1 MRLRPY
7 SFFFLLSL
15 GLLLIGYFT
24 IQEDSTLSVNLGDTY
39 FVAAYRSFFFIMASI
54 LFGLWVIY
62 ALTDRYIYPLK
73 RILIWIH
80 VIFTMASL
88 AAYVYLSYWD
98 LWYPS
103 TQEALPYFELYEERM
118 TKLSYVILVFLI
130 GQLMFPLN
138 IFRSVLLRARRGM
151 PEEDFEV

>member
-39 FVAAYRSFFFIMASI
+39 FVAAYRSFFFI
-54 LFGLWVIY
+54 
-62 ALTDRYIYPLK
+62 
-73 RILIWIH
+73 
-80 VIFTMASL
+80 MASL

>member
-7 SFFFLLSL
+7 AFFFLLSL
-15 GLLLIGYFT
+15 SLLLFGYLT
-24 IQEDSTLSVNLGDTY
+24 IREGNPLSINAEDSYLVPDKY
-39 FVAAYRSFFFIMASI
+39 YFFIMASV

-62 ALTDRYIYPLK
+62 ALTDRYIYLLN
-73 RILIWIH
+73 RGMVWIH
-80 VIFTMASL
+80 ALLTLVSL
-88 AAYVYLSYWD
+88 VGYIYLVYWG

-103 TQEALPYFELYEERM
+103 TEESQPFFELYEERM
-118 TKLSYVILVFLI
+118 ANLSYVVLVFLI

-151 PEEDFEV
+151 PEEDFEA